1 MYFCVIFVH
10 VSVRFFVVSAFASAD
25 HLVLI
30 VNTKQPASAPA
41 GGKLSSESVEGLS
54 LPLEGIDDIHG
65 GDGLPASVLG
75 VGDGITDDVLKED
88 LKDSAGLLVDQATD
102 ALDSTPAC
110 QTADGRLGDA
120 LDVVAQHLPVALG
133 TTLSESLSSFSAS
146 CRGWVGG
153 VGLVYV
159 LWVAVG
165 RLRGARIDCE
175 SLPIHNKSLGGC
187 GSLCCNSGDTK
198 FPPGRAILV

>member
-1 MYFCVIFVH
+1 MSLECV
-10 VSVRFFVVSAFASAD
+10 
-25 HLVLI
+25 
-30 VNTKQPASAPA
+30 N
-41 GGKLSSESVEGLS
+41 
-54 LPLEGIDDIHG
+54 DIKS
-65 GDGLPASVLG
+65 GDGLAASVLG
-75 VGDGITDDVLKED
+75 VSDSISDDVLKED

-198 FPPGRAILV
+198 FPQAGRSWSRTALCGQLLTRHDIKCLVVVLKILSLVFLGLLDLSRFFGHFFH

>member
-54 LPLEGIDDIHG
+54 LPLEGIDNIHG

-88 LKDSAGLLVDQATD
+88 LEDTAGLLVDEARD
-102 ALDSTPAC
+102 ALHATTAC
-110 QTADGRLGDA
+110 ETADGRLGDA
-120 LDVVAQHLPVALG
+120 LDVVAEDLAVALG
-133 TTLSESLSSFSAS
+133 AALAESLSSFSTSRHSFSWCFLWKCVRRCAS
-146 CRGWVGG
+146 F
-153 VGLVYV
+153 
-159 LWVAVG
+159 
-165 RLRGARIDCE
+165 
-175 SLPIHNKSLGGC
+175 
-187 GSLCCNSGDTK
+187 LCLSCVT
-198 FPPGRAILV
+198 